1 MPQFRFFLK
10 KVPDGPETEIT
21 GSLLIGHLPECGL
34 RLAQGGPSGGP
45 SRRHAQI
52 HVEADRVWLEDL
64 RSTNGTFVN
73 GDRIGARTELKN
85 GDRVRFD
92 REEFAFRAEPMAP
105 AEQSTQIRAP
115 AVENAV
121 ASSGEQGY
129 ASWSDPEARKGSNKT
144 EFIDPETLRQMQGQ
158 VGSTIP
164 EGLDVP
170 SLLVTSGN
178 RKGARIAL
186 RAEGVAK
193 REWGIGSEA
202 DREIVFDDKGVSGRH
217 AKIVNEGARWKLVDQ
232 LASNGTFVNGSRT
245 NLSYLSSGDRLRFGP
260 VECVFLLPQAKA
272 GVASLSGSKSRLIAI
287 AVASFLATI
296 LVIWLIY
303 FFLHR

>member
-1 MPQFRFFLK
+1 MPQFRFFLR
-10 KVPDGPETEIT
+10 KVPEGSETEIT
-21 GSLLIGHLPECGL
+21 GPLLVGHLPECGL
-34 RLAQGGPSGGP
+34 RLPPGGPTGGP
-45 SRRHAQI
+45 SRRHAQLSLD
-52 HVEADRVWLEDL
+52 ADKVSVEDL
-64 RSTNGTFVN
+64 HSTNGTFVN

-92 REEFAFRAEPMAP
+92 REEYEFRAEPIAP
-105 AEQSTQIRAP
+105 AEQHTQIRAP
-115 AVENAV
+115 AVESAV
-121 ASSGEQGY
+121 ASGGEQGY
-129 ASWSDPEARKGSNKT
+129 ASWSDPEARRGSNKT
-144 EFIDPETLRQMQGQ
+144 EFIDPETLKQMQGQ

-186 RAEGVAK
+186 RSDGVAK

-202 DREIVFDDKGVSGRH
+202 DREIIFDDKGVSGRH

-245 NLSYLSSGDRLRFGP
+245 NLSFLSSGDRLRFGP
-260 VECVFLLPQAKA
+260 VECVFLLPAAQ
-272 GVASLSGSKSRLIAI
+272 GTGASLSGSHSRFVVIAL
-287 AVASFLATI
+287 ASFIATI
-296 LVIWLIY
+296 VILWLIY
-303 FFLHR
+303 HFWHR